1 MLDKN
6 LKKQKGVMQIA
17 PFCFFRFFHVTLL
30 HIVKVKL
37 AKRR

>member
-6 LKKQKGVMQIA
+6 HQGVMQIA
-17 PFCFFRFFHVTLL
+17 PFFFFRFFHVTLL